1 MLDIFYLLNLKIIVL
16 SFNLIILH
24 DNFDRENICFY
35 REGQNI
41 F

>member
-16 SFNLIILH
+16 SFNLIILL
-24 DNFDRENICFY
+24 DNFDRKNICFY
-35 REGQNI
+35 REGKNI

>member
-16 SFNLIILH
+16 SCNLH

-35 REGQNI
+35 REGKNI